1 MSGDKVNF
9 EESMSKLEA
18 IVAELE
24 KGDFSLEESL
34 HKFEE
39 GLELGK
45 ACKEVLDKAEAK
57 VKMLVEG
64 EGEKLHE
71 EDAENRE

>member
-34 HKFEE
+34 QKFEE
-39 GLELGK
+39 GLSLGK
-45 ACKEVLDKAEAK
+45 VCKEVLDKAEAK

-64 EGEKLHE
+64 EDGKMRE
-71 EDAENRE
+71 EDAENKE